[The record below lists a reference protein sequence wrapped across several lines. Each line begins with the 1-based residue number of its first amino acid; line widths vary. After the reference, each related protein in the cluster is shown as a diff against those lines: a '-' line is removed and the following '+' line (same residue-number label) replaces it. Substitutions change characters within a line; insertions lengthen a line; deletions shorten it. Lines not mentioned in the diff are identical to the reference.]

1 MGWGNNVHVNLNTHG
16 LGSSLALSHARHA
29 TLWDLLLHLHRHNM
43 LRSGIFS
50 CTCTHTSC
58 YALGSSLALSHAR
71 HATLWDLLLHLHTH
85 ESCSNFVGINLS
97 LLLICPPHI
106 FLGVCLS
113 SSKFPFS
120 CFPSFSTWI
129 RSSVVSMTTLQL
141 CPQPSDFPC
150 RFGLATL

>member
-1 MGWGNNVHVNLNTHG
+1 MDWDLLLHFHTHVMLRSGIFFCTCTESSCYA
-16 LGSSLALSHARHA
+16 LGSSTLALAHTRHA
-29 TLWDLLLHLHRHNM
+29 TLWDLLVHFHTHVM

-50 CTCTHTSC
+50 CACTHTK
-58 YALGSSLALSHAR
+58 AVPI
-71 HATLWDLLLHLHTH
+71 
-85 ESCSNFVGINLS
+85 FVGINLS